1 MGASYYGWFQNK
13 YIHFM
18 QFLFDDSKDIIKQVR
33 SKFLH
38 AHIIPSHNLF
48 KKMNMFLVIHSFNFI
63 LKWRE

>member
-33 SKFLH
+33 NKFLH

-48 KKMNMFLVIHSFNFI
+48 
-63 LKWRE
+63 

>member
-1 MGASYYGWFQNK
+1 MGASYCGWFQNK

-33 SKFLH
+33 NKFLH

-48 KKMNMFLVIHSFNFI
+48 KKMKGVSSYTQF
-63 LKWRE
+63 

>member
-48 KKMNMFLVIHSFNFI
+48 KKVKGVSSYTQF
-63 LKWRE
+63 

>member
-1 MGASYYGWFQNK
+1 
-13 YIHFM
+13 M

-33 SKFLH
+33 NKFLH

-48 KKMNMFLVIHSFNFI
+48 EKMNMFLVIHSFNFI